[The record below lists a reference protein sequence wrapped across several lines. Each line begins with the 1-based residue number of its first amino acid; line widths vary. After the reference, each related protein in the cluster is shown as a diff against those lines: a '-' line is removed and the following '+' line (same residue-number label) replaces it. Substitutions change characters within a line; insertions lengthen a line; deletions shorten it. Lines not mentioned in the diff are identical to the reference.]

1 MALLTPARLC
11 LVAAAAR
18 GQGAGGST
26 GIWQVVIKDVEVMP
40 GWTDED
46 TPSVAHD
53 RAVIPGDVD
62 SATFYLMMADEDLA
76 VSSLPHFGSPHCRL
90 LLCECTC
97 RRCCNLHLS

>member
-1 MALLTPARLC
+1 M
-11 LVAAAAR
+11 
-18 GQGAGGST
+18 
-26 GIWQVVIKDVEVMP
+26 VIKDGEVMP

-76 VSSLPHFGSPHCRL
+76 VPNKLRNPQSHIPARATLRNPESHIPKP
-90 LLCECTC
+90 
-97 RRCCNLHLS
+97 